1 MRAVLLKRARRLVGR
16 KVRSAPMKGAV
27 KWARRDLAV
36 NYLLRR
42 ITSASDPHDLPD
54 QVLLSFSLPVSHP
67 GPESDSDHQI
77 R

>member
-1 MRAVLLKRARRLVGR
+1 
-16 KVRSAPMKGAV
+16 MKGAV

>member
-16 KVRSAPMKGAV
+16 RVRSAPMKEAM
-27 KWARRDLAV
+27 KRARRDLAV
-36 NYLLRR
+36 NYLRR